1 MKTVWRVFSY
11 LKRYPWMAAG
21 TLTCAILS
29 TLMVIVFPA
38 TAKWIID
45 DVVRAN
51 RPDKLLP
58 LILLAAVAFLVQHG
72 FKALRLVLN
81 NTFEQRVIFDLRS
94 DLYSH
99 IQLLPLRWFD
109 NRATGDL
116 MTRVIEDVNSVE
128 RVLIDGIEQ
137 GVVAILQV
145 VIVISVMFY
154 LNVKLALLALVPFPL
169 LIAGA
174 LTYTLTAHRR
184 YRSQRRASSNMNA
197 LLHDNLA
204 GVRQI
209 KSFVREREEHARFNR
224 VSDQLRHATL
234 VVMRVWAIYSP
245 SMSMFEAIGALL
257 VLGFGGHAVLTGA
270 MQIGDLVAFLMLTAF
285 LYDPVSRLHQLNQ
298 LVQAG
303 RAAGERVF
311 EILDEQVEAGAVAG
325 IGDPGTAIT
334 DRGYKARILG
344 DIRYENVSF
353 SYVEGLPALRCVSF
367 HAPPGATVALVG
379 ATGAGKSTLVNLLV
393 RFYEFTSGEI
403 HIDGKPVR
411 EYELRTLRE
420 AIGVVTQESFLFN
433 GSIRENL
440 LMGKPDAT
448 DAELWRAVDAANAR
462 QFIER
467 LPDGLES
474 VVGERGVKL
483 SVGEKQRLSIARSLL
498 KDPPILILDEAT
510 ASVDTATERL
520 IQEALERLMANRTSI
535 VIAHRLSTIVYAW
548 KICAAVPAKFARGLA
563 TARDRV
569 AGGNHYLGKS
579 RARAAITGLRR
590 IPLSGRR
597 WCRCGRSRNRDG
609 LAGLQFTTVFDVV
622 GFLQFIDAYFVHFG
636 YGRQCLSARHDV
648 RVAHS
653 GGMRRRHG
661 WSGRIRRRG
670 RALSNHDPW
679 PDVGNFLL
687 QL

>member
-11 LKRYPWMAAG
+11 LKRYPWIAAG

-38 TAKWIID
+38 ATKWIID
-45 DVVRAN
+45 DVVRAQ

-58 LILLAAVAFLVQHG
+58 LIMLAAGAFLVQHG
-72 FKALRLVLN
+72 FNALRLVLN

-169 LIAGA
+169 LVAGA

-311 EILDEQVEAGAVAG
+311 EILDEPTEPGAVMEIA
-325 IGDPGTAIT
+325 DPGCI
-334 DRGYKARILG
+334 RILG

-353 SYVEGLPALRCVSF
+353 SYVEGLPALRHVSF
-367 HAPPGATVALVG
+367 HAPPGATIALVG

-393 RFYEFTSGEI
+393 RFYEFTGGQI
-403 HIDGKPVR
+403 YIDGKPIR
-411 EYELRTLRE
+411 EYGLRTLRE

-448 DAELWRAVDAANAR
+448 DTELWRAVDAANAR

-483 SVGEKQRLSIARSLL
+483 SVGEKQRLSIARALL

-535 VIAHRLSTIVYAW
+535 VIAHRLSTIVHA
-548 KICAAVPAKFARGLA
+548 
-563 TARDRV
+563 DRILV
-569 AGGNHYLGKS
+569 LDH
-579 RARAAITGLRR
+579 
-590 IPLSGRR
+590 
-597 WCRCGRSRNRDG
+597 
-609 LAGLQFTTVFDVV
+609 
-622 GFLQFIDAYFVHFG
+622 
-636 YGRQCLSARHDV
+636 
-648 RVAHS
+648 
-653 GGMRRRHG
+653 
-661 WSGRIRRRG
+661 GRIMERG
-670 RALSNHDPW
+670 THDELLALDGKYARLCQQS
-679 PDVGNFLL
+679 FLEASPSWQTEPSAGIVTSETL
-687 QL
+687 EREEQLPV

>member
-1 MKTVWRVFSY
+1 MKTVWRVLAY

-29 TLMVIVFPA
+29 TLMVIIFP
-38 TAKWIID
+38 TVTKWIIN

-51 RPDKLLP
+51 HPEELLP
-58 LILLAAVAFLVQHG
+58 LILLAAAAFLLQHA
-72 FKALRLVLN
+72 FNALRIVLN
-81 NTFEQRVIFDLRS
+81 NTFEQKVIFDLRS

-137 GVVAILQV
+137 GVVAVLQV
-145 VIVISVMFY
+145 VIVMAMMFY
-154 LNVKLALLALVPFPL
+154 LNAKLALLALAPFPL

-184 YRSQRRASSNMNA
+184 YRLQRRAASAMNA
-197 LLHDNLA
+197 LLHDNLS

-245 SMSMFEAIGALL
+245 SMSMFEAFGAVL
-257 VLGFGGHAVLTGA
+257 VLGFGSHAVLTGA
-270 MQIGDLVAFLMLTAF
+270 MQIGDLVALLMLTAF
-285 LYDPVSRLHQLNQ
+285 LYDPISRLHQLNQ

-311 EILDEQVEAGAVAG
+311 EILDESAEVGFVPGLA
-325 IGDPGTAIT
+325 DPG
-334 DRGYKARILG
+334 RARIAG
-344 DIRYENVSF
+344 DIRYQDVSF
-353 SYVEGLPALRCVSF
+353 SYAEGLPALRHVSF
-367 HAPPGATVALVG
+367 HAPPGATIALVG

-393 RFYEFTSGEI
+393 RFYEFSSGEI
-403 HIDGKPVR
+403 YVDGRPIR
-411 EYELRTLRE
+411 EYALRSLRE

-440 LMGKPDAT
+440 LMGKPSAS
-448 DAELWRAVDAANAR
+448 DAELWSAVDAANAR
-462 QFIER
+462 GFIER
-467 LPDGLES
+467 LPTGLES
-474 VVGERGVKL
+474 IVGERGVKL
-483 SVGEKQRLSIARSLL
+483 SVGEKQRLSIARALL

-520 IQEALERLMANRTSI
+520 IQEALERLMFHRTSI
-535 VIAHRLSTIVYAW
+535 VIAHRLSTIVHADQ
-548 KICAAVPAKFARGLA
+548 ILVLDHGRIIERGTHDEL
-563 TARDRV
+563 V
-569 AGGNHYLGKS
+569 A
-579 RARAAITGLRR
+579 
-590 IPLSGRR
+590 
-597 WCRCGRSRNRDG
+597 
-609 LAGLQFTTVFDVV
+609 LAGKYAQLCRQSLLEASPLRETAPERSV
-622 GFLQFIDAYFVHFG
+622 GAPQIPETEE
-636 YGRQCLSARHDV
+636 QLS
-648 RVAHS
+648 
-653 GGMRRRHG
+653 
-661 WSGRIRRRG
+661 I
-670 RALSNHDPW
+670 
-679 PDVGNFLL
+679 
-687 QL
+687 

>member
-1 MKTVWRVFSY
+1 MKTVWRVFAY

-38 TAKWIID
+38 ATKWIIN
-45 DVVRAN
+45 DVVRAS

-58 LILLAAVAFLVQHG
+58 LIALAATAFLLQHG
-72 FKALRLVLN
+72 FNALRIIVN
-81 NTFEQRVIFDLRS
+81 NTFEQKVIFDLRS

-145 VIVISVMFY
+145 LIVVGTMFY
-154 LNVKLALLALVPFPL
+154 LNAKLALLALVPFPL
-169 LIAGA
+169 LIAGT

-184 YRSQRRASSNMNA
+184 YRLQRRASSDMNA

-209 KSFVREREEHARFNR
+209 KSFVRENEEHARFNR
-224 VSDQLRHATL
+224 VSDQLRRATL

-245 SMSMFEAIGALL
+245 SMSLFESIGALM
-257 VLGFGGHAVLTGA
+257 VLGFGSHAVLTGS
-270 MQIGDLVAFLMLTAF
+270 MQIGDLVAFLILIAF
-285 LYDPVSRLHQLNQ
+285 LYDPLGRLHQLNQ

-311 EILDEQVEAGAVAG
+311 EILDEPAEPGAVAAG
-325 IGDPGTAIT
+325 A
-334 DRGYKARILG
+334 DRGRTQVLG

-353 SYVEGLPALRCVSF
+353 SYVEGLPALSNVSF

-379 ATGAGKSTLVNLLV
+379 ATGAGKSTVVNLLV
-393 RFYEFTSGEI
+393 RFYEFTSGQI
-403 HIDGKPVR
+403 YIDRKPIG
-411 EYELRTLRE
+411 EYDLRALRE

-433 GSIRENL
+433 GSIRENV
-440 LMGKPDAT
+440 LMGKPQAT
-448 DAELWRAVDAANAR
+448 DAELWRAVIAANAQ
-462 QFIER
+462 QFIQR

-483 SVGEKQRLSIARSLL
+483 SVGEKQRLSIARALL

-535 VIAHRLSTIVYAW
+535 VIAHRLSTIVHADQ
-548 KICAAVPAKFARGLA
+548 ILVL
-563 TARDRV
+563 D
-569 AGGNHYLGKS
+569 H
-579 RARAAITGLRR
+579 
-590 IPLSGRR
+590 
-597 WCRCGRSRNRDG
+597 
-609 LAGLQFTTVFDVV
+609 
-622 GFLQFIDAYFVHFG
+622 
-636 YGRQCLSARHDV
+636 
-648 RVAHS
+648 
-653 GGMRRRHG
+653 
-661 WSGRIRRRG
+661 GRIIERG
-670 RALSNHDPW
+670 THDKLLSL
-679 PDVGNFLL
+679 GGKYTRLCQQSLL
-687 QL
+687 ETSPLRETEPPAEIVSSQTAETEEELPVC

>member
-1 MKTVWRVFSY
+1 MKTVWRVFAY
-11 LKRYPWMAAG
+11 LKRYPWLAAG
-21 TLTCAILS
+21 TLSCAIFG
-29 TLMVIVFPA
+29 TLMVIVFPSV
-38 TAKWIID
+38 TKWIIE

-58 LILLAAVAFLVQHG
+58 LILLASVAFVVQHV
-72 FKALRLVLN
+72 FNALRIILN
-81 NTFEQRVIFDLRS
+81 NTFEQKVIFDLRS

-137 GVVAILQV
+137 GVVAVLQI
-145 VIVISVMFY
+145 VIVMTVMFY
-154 LNVKLALLALVPFPL
+154 WNAKLALLALVPFPL

-174 LTYTLTAHRR
+174 LAYTLTAHRR
-184 YRSQRRASSNMNA
+184 YRLQRRAASNINA

-209 KSFVREREEHARFNR
+209 KSFAREREEHTRFNR
-224 VSDQLRHATL
+224 ASDQLRHATL
-234 VVMRVWAIYSP
+234 VVMRTWAIYSP

-257 VLGFGGHAVLTGA
+257 VLGFGSHDVLTGRL
-270 MQIGDLVAFLMLTAF
+270 QLGDLVGILMLMAF
-285 LYDPVSRLHQLNQ
+285 LYDPISRLHQLNQ

-311 EILDEQVEAGAVAG
+311 EILDEDVEPGAVTKTKSVG
-325 IGDPGTAIT
+325 EPVRLPDLKRGDTREAVSFP
-334 DRGYKARILG
+334 YKPALPILG
-344 DIRYENVSF
+344 DIRYEDVSF
-353 SYVEGLPALRCVSF
+353 SYVDGLSALRHISF
-367 HAPPGATVALVG
+367 HSPPGTTTALVG

-393 RFYEFTSGEI
+393 RFYEFDSGQI
-403 HIDGKPVR
+403 YVDDKPVR
-411 EYELRTLRE
+411 EYDLRTLRE

-440 LMGKPDAT
+440 LMGKPTAS

-467 LPDGLES
+467 LPEGLES

-483 SVGEKQRLSIARSLL
+483 SVGEKQRLSIARALL

-520 IQEALERLMANRTSI
+520 IQEALEHLMANRTSI
-535 VIAHRLSTIVYAW
+535 VIAHRLSTIVGADQ
-548 KICAAVPAKFARGLA
+548 ILVL
-563 TARDRV
+563 D
-569 AGGNHYLGKS
+569 
-579 RARAAITGLRR
+579 
-590 IPLSGRR
+590 
-597 WCRCGRSRNRDG
+597 
-609 LAGLQFTTVFDVV
+609 
-622 GFLQFIDAYFVHFG
+622 
-636 YGRQCLSARHDV
+636 YGRVVERGTHEELLVLDQKYAQLCRQSLLESSPQREGESEEEIVTSEVAEPEEQRL
-648 RVAHS
+648 RV
-653 GGMRRRHG
+653 
-661 WSGRIRRRG
+661 
-670 RALSNHDPW
+670 
-679 PDVGNFLL
+679 
-687 QL
+687 

>member
-1 MKTVWRVFSY
+1 MKTVWRVFAY

-29 TLMVIVFPA
+29 TVMVIVFPA
-38 TAKWIID
+38 TTKWIID

-58 LILLAAVAFLVQHG
+58 LLTLAALAFLVQHG
-72 FKALRLVLN
+72 FNALRIILN
-81 NTFEQRVIFDLRS
+81 NTFEQKVIFDLRS

-137 GVVAILQV
+137 GVVAAMQ
-145 VIVISVMFY
+145 VIVVLGVMFY
-154 LNVKLALLALVPFPL
+154 LSWQLTLLSLIPAPFLAG
-169 LIAGA
+169 GA
-174 LTYTLTAHRR
+174 LWYTLTAHRR
-184 YRSQRRASSNMNA
+184 YRLQRRASSAMNA

-204 GVRQI
+204 GIRQI
-209 KSFVREREEHARFNR
+209 KSFGREGEQHARFNNA
-224 VSDQLRHATL
+224 SNELRRATL
-234 VVMRVWAIYSP
+234 VVMRVWAMYHP
-245 SMSMFEAIGALL
+245 SMYLIGALGV
-257 VLGFGGHAVLTGA
+257 VLLIGVGTKAVLAGA
-270 MQIGDLVAFLMLTAF
+270 MQLGDLIAFLMLTGF
-285 LYDPVSRLHQLNQ
+285 LYEPIGKLHQLNQ

-311 EILDEQVEAGAVAG
+311 QIVDEPAEPGWRDRQKYLSDDDCRASVSDTNPKVRRFTEWSRREPRDMDGQVTTPSERERASQNLDKAYANSARVA
-325 IGDPGTAIT
+325 
-334 DRGYKARILG
+334 G

-353 SYVEGLPALRCVSF
+353 SYVEGLPALRHVSF
-367 HAPPGATVALVG
+367 HAQPGATIALVG

-393 RFYEFTSGEI
+393 RFYEFTDGQI
-403 HIDGKPVR
+403 YIDGKPIR
-411 EYELRTLRE
+411 EFGLNALRE

-440 LMGKPDAT
+440 LMGKPQAT
-448 DAELWRAVDAANAR
+448 DVDIWRAVTAANAQ
-462 QFIER
+462 QFIRR

-483 SVGEKQRLSIARSLL
+483 SVGEKQRLSIARALL

-535 VIAHRLSTIVYAW
+535 VIAHRLSTIVHADQ
-548 KICAAVPAKFARGLA
+548 ILVL
-563 TARDRV
+563 D
-569 AGGNHYLGKS
+569 H
-579 RARAAITGLRR
+579 
-590 IPLSGRR
+590 
-597 WCRCGRSRNRDG
+597 
-609 LAGLQFTTVFDVV
+609 
-622 GFLQFIDAYFVHFG
+622 
-636 YGRQCLSARHDV
+636 
-648 RVAHS
+648 
-653 GGMRRRHG
+653 
-661 WSGRIRRRG
+661 GRIIERG
-670 RALSNHDPW
+670 THDELLALGGKYTRLCQQS
-679 PDVGNFLL
+679 LL
-687 QL
+687 ETSPLRETEPSPETVASQTVETEEQLPVC